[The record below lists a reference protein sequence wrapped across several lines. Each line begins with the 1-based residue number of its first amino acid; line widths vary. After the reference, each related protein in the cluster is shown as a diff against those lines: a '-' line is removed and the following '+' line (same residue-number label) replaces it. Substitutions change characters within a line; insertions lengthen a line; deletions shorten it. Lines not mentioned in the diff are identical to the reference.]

1 MAESPDLQAKLV
13 RLTLKTFFSHQQI
26 PHAMLTLASRIFL
39 APALMSGSNHKEQK
53 SRSVLVDQRFKL
65 PTSGSEKSR
74 ETLVVRERKHIVC
87 VFYRLAM

>member
-1 MAESPDLQAKLV
+1 MV
-13 RLTLKTFFSHQQI
+13 I
-26 PHAMLTLASRIFL
+26 LASRIFL
-39 APALMSGSNHKEQK
+39 APALMSGYNHKEQK

-87 VFYRLAM
+87 FFFLPASNVMSCINRPVDPASARSAFNRIHLR